1 MTVVAVS
8 HGYPPGWNMGGE
20 VALHRSMT
28 AIRGARL
35 ALTEAPTPYDIDG
48 VHVEQLNLPNLL
60 DIHADP
66 APLLEQLQ
74 QHNALVVIG
83 QNELSL
89 PAAKA
94 ARTLNIP
101 SIVNVHTPPKYGSTI
116 RAALPIADHGVY
128 NTYTS
133 AVQWGEPDALVMHPP
148 ASPLPSKPKPT
159 GDAYTLLSSLTHKGV
174 EVVLELAKR
183 MPDQRFIIVESPAKH
198 MEPADLAERIDLMS
212 NVELHPR
219 VAPDEVAE
227 KYLSQTRILLVPGRY
242 ETYGMSAIE
251 AAGYGI
257 PSIHVD
263 TPHAREGIGE
273 AAVLIPGLNVNA
285 AHAAIEQVEQT
296 YTRRQ
301 HLARARAEWLAARE
315 QFELEAWADF
325 IDTVAVRPEGQRRE
339 RQQRI
344 TRTALRHR

>member
-1 MTVVAVS
+1 MTVVAVT

-20 VALHRSMT
+20 VALHRSML
-28 AIRGARL
+28 AVRGDRI
-35 ALTEAPTPYDIDG
+35 ALTQAPTDYVLDG
-48 VHVEQLNLPNLL
+48 VRVTQLNLPNLL
-60 DIHADP
+60 DIHADA
-66 APLLEQLQ
+66 APLVEQLRDT
-74 QHNALVVIG
+74 NARVVIA

-89 PAAKA
+89 PAVQA
-94 ARTLNIP
+94 AGTLGIP

-116 RAALPIADHGVY
+116 RSAVPIADHGVY
-128 NTYTS
+128 NTHTS
-133 AVQWGEPDALVMHPP
+133 AVQWGEPDALVLHPP
-148 ASPLPSKPKPT
+148 ASPVPSKPKAP

-174 EVVLELAKR
+174 EIVLQLAQR
-183 MPDQRFIIVESPAKH
+183 MPHQRFIVVESPAKH
-198 MEPADLAERIDLMS
+198 MEPADLAERIDKLA

-219 VAPDEVAE
+219 VAPEQVASE
-227 KYLSQTRILLVPGRY
+227 YLSQTRILLVPGRY

-273 AAVLIPGLNVNA
+273 AAVLIPGLNVEA
-285 AHAAIEQVEQT
+285 AHAAIGHVEQS

-325 IDTVAVRPEGQRRE
+325 IDTVQLRPEAERRA
-339 RQQRI
+339 RQQRV
-344 TRTALRHR
+344 TRASIRNR

>member
-1 MTVVAVS
+1 MTIVAVS

-28 AIRGARL
+28 ALRGQRVV
-35 ALTEAPTPYDIDG
+35 LTDAPKPYEIDG

-60 DIHADP
+60 DIHANP
-66 APLLEQLQ
+66 EPLQAQLVEHQ
-74 QHNALVVIG
+74 ARAVIG

-94 ARTLNIP
+94 ARALGIP
-101 SIVNVHTPPKYGSTI
+101 SVVNVHTPPKYGSTI
-116 RAALPIADHGVY
+116 RAALPVADHAVY

-148 ASPLPSKPKPT
+148 ASPLPTKPKGA

-174 EVVLELAKR
+174 EIVLQLAQL
-183 MPDQRFIIVESPAKH
+183 MPDRRFIVVESPAKH
-198 MEPADLAERIDLMS
+198 MEPVDLAERIERIS

-219 VAPDEVAE
+219 VAPELVADR
-227 KYLSQTRILLVPGRY
+227 YLSQTRILLVPGRY

-285 AHAAIEQVEQT
+285 AQAAIEQVEQT

-325 IDTVAVRPEGQRRE
+325 IDTVNVRPEGQRRE

-344 TRTALRHR
+344 TRTSLRHR

>member
-20 VALHRSMT
+20 VALHRSM
-28 AIRGARL
+28 AALRGDKVV
-35 ALTEAPTPYDIDG
+35 LTGTHSPYVIDG
-48 VHVEQLNLPNLL
+48 VHVEQLNVPNLL

-74 QHNALVVIG
+74 NHSARVVIG

-89 PAAKA
+89 PSAKA
-94 ARTLNIP
+94 ARTLGIP
-101 SIVNVHTPPKYGSTI
+101 SIVNVHTPPKYGPTI
-116 RAALPIADHGVY
+116 RAALPVADHGVY

-148 ASPLPSKPKPT
+148 ASPLPSKPQSN

-174 EVVLELAKR
+174 EIVIELARR
-183 MPDQRFIIVESPAKH
+183 MPDKRFIVVESPAKH
-198 MEPADLAERIDLMS
+198 MEPADLAERIDQMA

-219 VAPDEVAE
+219 VAPDEVADQ
-227 KYLSQTRILLVPGRY
+227 YLSQTRILLVPGRY

-273 AAVLIPGLNVNA
+273 AAVLIPGLNLDA
-285 AHAAIEQVEQT
+285 AQAAIEQVEQT

-301 HLARARAEWLAARE
+301 HLVRARAEWLASRE
-315 QFELEAWADF
+315 RFELEAWADF
-325 IDTVAVRPEGQRRE
+325 IDTAQVRPEGQRRE

-344 TRTALRHR
+344 TRMALRNR